1 MPKMCRK
8 FEVAG
13 IGVNA
18 PFIKGEAL
26 KALKEY
32 TI

>member
-1 MPKMCRK
+1 MPKTSRK

-13 IGVNA
+13 IGVTSL
-18 PFIKGEAL
+18 FIKGETL
-26 KALKEY
+26 KGLKEQ